1 MNKDS
6 LCQTCSNRDVDEY
19 LRNGNHVEEP
29 VCVFGRAAFPKAF
42 QCDVYEPTYGDEDD
56 DD

>member
-6 LCQTCSNRDVDEY
+6 LCQTCLNRDVDEY
-19 LRNGNHVEEP
+19 LRNGNLVDEP

-42 QCDVYEPTYGDEDD
+42 QCDVYEPTYGDDD
-56 DD
+56 DE